1 MMLDA
6 SLRSAEHWK
15 YGRRFARLNNCAKYL
30 KAMSFGRR
38 RRSLGLLIQDRQSK
52 LAVTITLDKCMLQ

>member
-6 SLRSAEHWK
+6 SLRSVEHWK
-15 YGRRFARLNNCAKYL
+15 YGRRLARLNNCAKYL

-38 RRSLGLLIQDRQSK
+38 GYSLGLLIQDRQ
-52 LAVTITLDKCMLQ
+52 ACYCDHTG